1 MQIKYK
7 KKHPDA
13 IPFQY
18 TREKDAC
25 MDMFSLIDKTLYA
38 GETAIIP
45 TGIILEIPTGIE
57 IPEGYEGIVRGRSGL
72 ASNGIHV
79 HLGTIDENYV
89 GDIGIIITNNSN
101 KLFHVAKG
109 SRLAQFTIKPVY
121 RIDLIEVQEIK
132 DTERGENGY
141 GSSGY

>member
-45 TGIILEIPTGIE
+45 TGF
-57 IPEGYEGIVRGRSGL
+57 EGIVRGRSGL

-101 KLFHVAKG
+101 KLFHVTKG

-121 RIDLIEVQEIK
+121 RVDLVEVQEIK

-141 GSSGY
+141 GSSGF

>member
-1 MQIKYK
+1 
-7 KKHPDA
+7 
-13 IPFQY
+13 
-18 TREKDAC
+18 
-25 MDMFSLIDKTLYA
+25 MDMYSVEDTTIEPNST
-38 GETAIIP
+38 EVVS
-45 TGIILEIPTGIE
+45 TGIALEIPTGF
-57 IPEGYEGIVRGRSGL
+57 EGIVRGRSGL

-101 KLFHVAKG
+101 KLFHVARG